1 MCGGRGGVNLVGH
14 RGGIP
19 PTPPHRGGS
28 DGGYPFNGGGIDSL
42 SLTIRVLSRHKR
54 LSD

>member
-19 PTPPHRGGS
+19 PTPPRGVG
-28 DGGYPFNGGGIDSL
+28 DGGDPFNGGG
-42 SLTIRVLSRHKR
+42 
-54 LSD
+54 